1 MQRLFLTSVALC
13 GMTAGATAAVPV
25 NAESA
30 SIAWAAAPPVFSFE
44 GGQRYFYSTGKTSK
58 DLYNHEGSSLLSRL
72 TYDDLDAYSID
83 VFFNAIH
90 NPTGIFVKGLV
101 RAGWITEGSLVDE
114 DFSNGSL

>member
-1 MQRLFLTSVALC
+1 MWPDGGRYRHS
-13 GMTAGATAAVPV
+13 AGERRVRV
-25 NAESA
+25 YSLGR

-58 DLYNHEGSSLLSRL
+58 DLYNHEGTSLLSRL
-72 TYDDLDAYSID
+72 TYDDLDAYSIE

-101 RAGWITEGSLVDE
+101 GAGWIT
-114 DFSNGSL
+114 